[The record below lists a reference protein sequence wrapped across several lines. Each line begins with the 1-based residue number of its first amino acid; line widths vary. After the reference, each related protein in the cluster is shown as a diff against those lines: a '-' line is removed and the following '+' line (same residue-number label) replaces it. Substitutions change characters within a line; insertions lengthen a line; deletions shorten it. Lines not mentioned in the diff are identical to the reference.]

1 MLTRQPRY
9 SMEEFAQRGQAHY
22 ERDIRA
28 RVESGNK
35 GKVVAIDIETGEYE
49 VAEDTLAASDK
60 LYARIPDAQIW
71 CVRIGHR
78 AVHRIGL
85 RCLPDNR

>member
-1 MLTRQPRY
+1 MLVHQPRY
-9 SMEEFAQRGQAHY
+9 SMEKFAQRGQELY
-22 ERDIRA
+22 ERDIRP

-35 GKVVAIDIETGEYE
+35 GKVVAIDIETGDYE
-49 VAEDTLAASDK
+49 VAIDTLTASDQ

-78 AVHRIGL
+78 AVHRIGM
-85 RCLPDNR
+85 RSVTDNP